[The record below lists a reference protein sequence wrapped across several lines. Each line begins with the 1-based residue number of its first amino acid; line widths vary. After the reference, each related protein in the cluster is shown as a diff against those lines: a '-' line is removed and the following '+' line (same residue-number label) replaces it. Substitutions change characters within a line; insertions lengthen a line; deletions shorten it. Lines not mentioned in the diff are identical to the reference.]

1 MNRTSPSEV
10 KAWCISRGFHPNK
23 TLGQNFLIDA
33 NILNVLAEATACGEG
48 DAVLEVGPG
57 LGVLTEA
64 LLKRGVKLSAIE
76 KDPALAK
83 WLESSLLQEYPETF
97 HLTLADALETAWDEV
112 LQAGHFKAFA
122 SNLPYSVGTR
132 ILVDLTASA
141 YAPDR
146 LVTLVQKEVADRF
159 IAQPSTPQRSTASI
173 WFQLDYDI
181 RIVKLVK
188 PTCFWPPP
196 EVTSA
201 IVLMERHQRSMLTH
215 AEKMTTRALA
225 KHLFL
230 HRRKQLKALLRNAP
244 APFNRLDL
252 DALGIDPMRRPETL
266 SIPEWEQMG
275 KCVHNYLRQKD

>member
-1 MNRTSPSEV
+1 MNRTSPTDV

-48 DAVLEVGPG
+48 DRVLEVGPG

-64 LLKRGVKLSAIE
+64 LLKRGIRLSAIE
-76 KDPALAK
+76 KDPALAQ
-83 WLESSLLQEYPETF
+83 WLTDSLLKEYPETF
-97 HLTLADALETAWDEV
+97 TLTLADALETAWDEL
-112 LQAGHFKAFA
+112 LQKGQFKAFA

-132 ILVDLTASA
+132 ILVDLTASP

-159 IAQPSTPQRSTASI
+159 CAQPSTPQRSTASV

-201 IVLMERHQRSMLTH
+201 IVLMERHNRSTLTH
-215 AEKMTTRALA
+215 EQKMLARALA

-244 APFNRLDL
+244 APFNALDL
-252 DALGIDPMRRPETL
+252 EALGIDPMRRPETL
-266 SIPEWEQMG
+266 TIPEWEAMA
-275 KCVHNYLRQKD
+275 RSIS